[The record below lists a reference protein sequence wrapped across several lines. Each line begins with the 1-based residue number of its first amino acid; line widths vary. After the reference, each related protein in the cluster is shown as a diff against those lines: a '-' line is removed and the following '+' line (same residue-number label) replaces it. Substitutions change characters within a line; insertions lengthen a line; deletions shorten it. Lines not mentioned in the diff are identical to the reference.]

1 MGTPDF
7 AVPSLAALI
16 QSRHDVVGVV
26 TNPDRRSG
34 RGKKVTPTPVKRLAL
49 EHGIEVYQPKKL
61 RKNEEALAK
70 LAAWEPDM
78 IVVAAYGQIL
88 PVSILELPEL
98 GCLNVHASLL
108 PAYRGAAPINWC
120 IVRGEEVSGVTIME
134 MEKGLDTGP
143 MILKGETPI
152 PPDMIAQELH
162 DALAEQGAKLLPEAI
177 DGLLDGSLKPTPQD
191 HDAASWAPMISKEDG
206 LIDWGASAKQV
217 CDLIRGFN
225 PWPGTYTY
233 HHGVDGSVTGPIKLH
248 LATPCELGPDVGE
261 VAPGQ
266 VVVADASDEQLII
279 AAGDGKGIACLSI
292 QAPGRRA
299 MGVRD
304 FLNGYEL
311 GPEDRFGPPSS
322 D

>member
-7 AVPSLAALI
+7 AVPSLRALI

-34 RGKKVTPTPVKRLAL
+34 RGKKITPTPVKSLAL
-49 EHGIEVYQPKKL
+49 EHEIEVYQPKKL
-61 RKNEEALAK
+61 RKNDEALAK
-70 LAAWEPDM
+70 LTAWAPDM

-88 PVSILELPEL
+88 PVSILKLPEH

-134 MEKGLDTGP
+134 MEAGLDTGP

-152 PPDMIAQELH
+152 PSEMTAQQLH
-162 DALAEQGAKLLPEAI
+162 DALAEQGAELLPRAI
-177 DGLLDGSLKPTPQD
+177 DGLLDGSLTPEPQD
-191 HDAASWAPMISKEDG
+191 HDAATWAPMISKEDG
-206 LIDWGASAKQV
+206 LIDWNASAKQV
-217 CDLIRGFN
+217 SDLIRGFN
-225 PWPGTYTY
+225 PWPGAYTF
-233 HHGVDGSVTGPIKLH
+233 HHLPDGAIEGPIKMH
-248 LATPCELGPDVGE
+248 LAAPCELSGDFE
-261 VAPGQ
+261 PGQ
-266 VVVADASDEQLII
+266 VVEADAPSERLVI
-279 AAGDGKGIACLSI
+279 ACGDGRGISCVSI

-311 GPEDRFGPPSS
+311 GSSDRFGPPASS
-322 D
+322 